1 MANNEEH
8 IQPPFYKGSA
18 PFSPNWRFPPLSG
31 RTVRRLR
38 AHFSAQHIHK
48 RRTKLAQ
55 HRQQQLYKI
64 WRRQINEQNTH
75 ACTSVTHSHSGQIYR
90 HGTGSVH
97 GEKKTWNSKG
107 SNHLYCCCFCCCCC
121 WHFSSY
127 CAHSFITFFRVVNRI
142 FWWYF

>member
-1 MANNEEH
+1 MIAHSTAINLHLINAAPH
-8 IQPPFYKGSA
+8 FRQTGDFPPF
-18 PFSPNWRFPPLSG
+18 SG

-97 GEKKTWNSKG
+97 GEKKLGTLKAPIIYIAAVSG
-107 SNHLYCCCFCCCCC
+107 AAGASLLI
-121 WHFSSY
+121 
-127 CAHSFITFFRVVNRI
+127 AHIPL
-142 FWWYF
+142 